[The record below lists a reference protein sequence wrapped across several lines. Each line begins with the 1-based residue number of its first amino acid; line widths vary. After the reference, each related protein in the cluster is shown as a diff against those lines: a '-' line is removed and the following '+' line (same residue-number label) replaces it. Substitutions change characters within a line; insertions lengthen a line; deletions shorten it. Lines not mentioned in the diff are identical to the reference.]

1 MATLTDVHISD
12 YASLLGL
19 DIMDSLGG
27 PLFSRMPLN
36 VNTDNRTILIGLGGM
51 GVHTI
56 DAVKRELNRRLSPGW
71 NNYVAFL
78 GIDTD
83 WKDLDDY
90 TFLDA
95 DEKLLLG
102 APGAQ
107 NRLSSPLTYSPAIR
121 KLISESKVLRPAVAM
136 LDHPVSRQYRL
147 LGKLKLFDQLPGEL
161 GFDEQIGQRLT
172 QIVVNKLYPMQYTWG
187 VFQVYVIGSLCGGT
201 SGAAI
206 PHMPP
211 IVRQAMP
218 GGFRLKVNAMLY
230 TPDTVQFNDPEQ
242 LAKIFANSYATLKE
256 VNYYQGMYLRQG
268 YPEGVPSN
276 APHLQDWKIASRFR
290 DAEGFYDV
298 PYLIGTPSGPHPGS
312 HNAAVDTVVGYLT
325 GILTEVKAPNGFA
338 PSFDH
343 TSQSHYAAEVTQRLT
358 NEPLSLQAQPKR
370 YMSLGFAEGVVPDQ
384 LLRAYCLGRACDLA
398 GFKPMDPVERAAFCA
413 DADNARPV
421 PFRGK
426 FDLYNATEGTAKA
439 ERLLRPLN
447 SLMQLIHSGRFDF
460 AQDLN
465 VTSVT
470 CTKIRN
476 GDYDTPAI
484 SAETH
489 RIVSSR
495 TGSAEMAKLG
505 AFIEDA
511 YRDFRRNVQCFV
523 MEEGPYAFVSL
534 YRGRFMPVGDN
545 YGVGIHQMLQHLV
558 NGMAINGR
566 SVYYFTVD
574 QAKEYLDRCR
584 QEILEQ
590 KSLLVTLLPGKSMQ
604 LAEKWCDAYEKWC
617 QARISMARR
626 QYAFGAHGA
635 LAEKFLRPAAQLAQ
649 ELEAFGGIMETMAN
663 IYCEQGYALSDYEA
677 FRFHRTNHTELN
689 IAGINPAGYEWM
701 KDRAEEALI
710 GFNGFALREH
720 VVNHFFGVDT
730 EGIPNSVQWL
740 TYDPRLETV
749 IPDGRHRLTNANTPV
764 QARAVFDEVVSQV
777 FQPAVSASMEEVF
790 TQLERSRG
798 LDNAA
803 HYVISN
809 LCNRSVPLANAAI
822 QNKRLTSV
830 LIYPD
835 ALNYTAQGA
844 RIVNALKMAA
854 STQCQVVTFCP
865 NVNARTIQL
874 FQILWPF
881 ELSRLHH
888 ITHWEREY
896 EAMLNLPGNYLHASS
911 PDIAMEEYREVNAN
925 GEKTTCP
932 IWRETISWSDYPPVT
947 VREGKPADR
956 DTDAPS
962 REDRF
967 RLEQEQIITRAREI
981 GILFSEETPEGW
993 QIKRF
998 CFPKDFEPVFDIWQ
1012 YMPDFSTG
1020 LYPLGKIL
1028 VECVAA
1034 QNGLRLEEITDV
1046 VKLHFAGA
1054 LSEPSESED
1063 RAWEA
1068 AAEVLRH
1075 HIPMYIEIRN
1085 TLEQFRPWAEEIEKI
1100 NKAAMELNSA
1110 ESQA

>member
-12 YASLLGL
+12 YASLLGR

-27 PLFSRMPLN
+27 PLVSGTPLN
-36 VNTDNRTILIGLGGM
+36 VNTDNRTILIGIGGM

-56 DAVKRELNRRLSPGW
+56 DAVKRELNRRMSPGW

-83 WKDLDDY
+83 WKDLEDY
-90 TFLDA
+90 SCLDA

-107 NRLSSPLTYSPAIR
+107 NRLNSPLTCSPAIR
-121 KLISESKVLRPAVAM
+121 KLITDPRGLRAAGAM
-136 LDHPVSRQYRL
+136 LDHPVGRQYRV
-147 LGKLKLFDQLPGEL
+147 LGKLKLFDQSPEEW

-172 QIVVNKLYPMQYTWG
+172 QLVVNKLYPMHYTWG
-187 VFQVYVIGSLCGGT
+187 ILQVYVIGSLCGGT

-211 IVRQAMP
+211 IIRKALRGV
-218 GGFRLKVNAMLY
+218 FRLKVNAMLY
-230 TPDTVQFNDPEQ
+230 TPDTVQFIDPEQ
-242 LAKIFANSYATLKE
+242 QVKIFANSYATLKE

-268 YPEGVPSN
+268 YPEGFPSN

-298 PYLIGTPSGPHPGS
+298 PYLIGTPSGPYPGS
-312 HNAAVDTVVGYLT
+312 YHAAVETVVGYLT

-343 TSQSHYAAEVTQRLT
+343 TSQSHYSAEVTQRLT
-358 NEPLSLQAQPKR
+358 NEPLPLQAQPKR
-370 YMSLGFAEGVVPDQ
+370 YMSLGFAEGVVPEQ
-384 LLRAYCLGRACDLA
+384 LLRSYCLGRACDLA
-398 GFKPMDPVERAAFCA
+398 GFKPMDPVDRATFCA
-413 DADNARPV
+413 EADNARPV
-421 PFRGK
+421 PFRGR

-439 ERLLRPLN
+439 ERLLSPLN

-465 VTSVT
+465 ATSVT

-476 GDYDTPAI
+476 GEYDTPAI

-505 AFIEDA
+505 EFIENA
-511 YRDFRRNVQCFV
+511 YREFRRNVQCFV

-534 YRGRFMPVGDN
+534 YQGRFMPVGDD

-566 SVYYFTVD
+566 NVYFPTAD

-584 QEILEQ
+584 QEIMEQ
-590 KSLLVTLLPGKSMQ
+590 KPLLVTLLPGKSMQ
-604 LAEKWCDAYEKWC
+604 LAEKWRDAYEKWC
-617 QARISMARR
+617 QVRISTARR
-626 QYAFGAHGA
+626 QYVFGSHGA
-635 LAEKFLRPAAQLAQ
+635 LAGKFLRPAAQLAQ
-649 ELEAFGGIMETMAN
+649 ELEAFGGILETMAN

-701 KDRAEEALI
+701 KGRAEEALI
-710 GFNGFALREH
+710 GFNGFALREY
-720 VVNHFFGVDT
+720 VVNHFFGVDP

-740 TYDPRLETV
+740 TYNPRLEIVT
-749 IPDGRHRLTNANTPV
+749 PDGRHRLANANTPV
-764 QARAVFDEVVSQV
+764 QARVVFDEVVTQV
-777 FQPAVSASMEEVF
+777 FQPSVSASMEEVF

-803 HYVISN
+803 HYAISN

-822 QNKRLTSV
+822 PNKRLTSV

-835 ALNYTAQGA
+835 ALNYTVQGA
-844 RIVNALKMAA
+844 RIVNALQMAA
-854 STQCQVVTFCP
+854 STQCQAVTFCP

-911 PDIAMEEYREVNAN
+911 PAIDMEEYSDVNAN
-925 GEKTTCP
+925 GEKVTCP

-947 VREGKPADR
+947 APDGKTAEGDS
-956 DTDAPS
+956 DAPG
-962 REDRF
+962 REVGF
-967 RLEQEQIITRAREI
+967 RLEQNKIISRAREA
-981 GILFSEETPEGW
+981 GILFSELTRDGW
-993 QIKRF
+993 QIKHF
-998 CFPKDFEPVFDIWQ
+998 CFPKDFEPVFDIRQ
-1012 YMPDFSTG
+1012 YMPDCSTG
-1020 LYPLGKIL
+1020 LYPLGKTFI
-1028 VECVAA
+1028 EFAAA
-1034 QNGLRLEEITDV
+1034 QNGFRLDDITYV

-1054 LSEPSESED
+1054 LSSPSESED

-1068 AAEVLRH
+1068 ASEVLRH

-1085 TLEQFRPWAEEIEKI
+1085 TVEQFSPWLEEIEKI
-1100 NKAAMELNSA
+1100 NNTAMELNSS
-1110 ESQA
+1110 ESEA